1 MAFQVRTTKAAELQI
16 ETAYLWLKKRNPT
29 YADEWFKGLMNAI
42 ASLQEKPRRCS
53 LAIENEVFSEEVR
66 QLLYGKSRNRYR
78 VLFTIG
84 VDIVYILF
92 VRHTSQALLTE
103 DDIKDED

>member
-1 MAFQVRTTKAAELQI
+1 MAFQVETTKSAELQI

-53 LAIENEVFSEEVR
+53 LAKENEVFVEEVR

-78 VLFTIG
+78 VLFTIRG
-84 VDIVYILF
+84 NIVYVLF

-103 DDIKDED
+103 NDIGDED